1 MWFEVDRRAVVGVG
15 YRDGSTVSVGL
26 VKVAVP
32 HHESVVDVEG
42 IDLFVFN
49 FEHSEALTFLVNG

>member
-1 MWFEVDRRAVVGVG
+1 MK
-15 YRDGSTVSVGL
+15 TITL
-26 VKVAVP
+26 VHNLLKVAVP